1 MITGVALANFMSYE
15 NAYVPLEPGL
25 NLICGP
31 NGAGKSS
38 ILLGISVVL
47 GQAYTERA
55 KRLSDLIRWKADQ
68 ARVTVFFENRRPDG
82 KRLFPDIR
90 SDVASITRVLK
101 RSGTYHY
108 LIQENVATK
117 AEVEALLDKI
127 GLNPDNMLIIMHQ
140 LMVGR
145 FASISAAEKLQM
157 LEEAVGFRNYRIEV
171 LDAHSKLRN
180 IKSEETALAQILE
193 STKETHDYWRREY
206 ERYLHKKELE
216 RKLGDLNREL
226 TWARIAKSIV
236 SVNRLQERKDSRRRM
251 VESTEAKIGEARET
265 AKRRESKFEE
275 LKLKKAEIEEDRLG
289 ALREQ
294 TKQETNLGWSTKLL
308 EELRE
313 ITSKTQEAVPSF
325 VEKWEES
332 YKNILEAA
340 ELDLAKSKDRANVLK
355 ERLSDIASKLDEAL
369 GRLIQSK
376 VDAEVLEFRLKLLA
390 EELSDLEAQFRIAK
404 DELDPQIG
412 AAEKLGPRID
422 QLRSIMEIMVDTSSV
437 EEQLKPIGHLSED
450 VEKMYED
457 YSKMFQDLRKK
468 AELVAQN
475 REEVLAELDKR
486 LSRWRQVLES
496 FLEDLNVKYG
506 LILSEVNATGSTRLT
521 NTRDIEKAGLEI
533 LVGFKSADPT
543 PLDSFSQSGG
553 ERSIAMMA
561 FLLALQQNITSP
573 FRAIDEFD
581 VHMDPKNRE
590 IVSRLIVASAKT
602 LGGGQYVAIT
612 PGQISAPDSGVH
624 VIVVQNVQGSSQVA
638 ELTTQ

>member
-486 LSRWRQVLES
+486 LSRWREVLES

-553 ERSIAMMA
+553 ERSVAMMA

-638 ELTTQ
+638 ELTAK